1 MEISVEIN
9 GKKENWTIE
18 PSEILVEVLRK
29 NGYFG
34 VKIGCE
40 EGVCGSCTVILDDLA
55 VKSCLILAAQVNNRK
70 LVTIEG
76 LRENDVLHP
85 LQEAFI
91 DGGAVQ
97 CGYCTPGV
105 ILSAKVLLDRT
116 ANPTEKEI
124 KVALDGN
131 YCRCTGYVKQI
142 EAVQNAARKLR
153 GE

>member
-1 MEISVEIN
+1 
-9 GKKENWTIE
+9 KKEKWTVK
-18 PSEILVEVLRK
+18 PSERLVDVLRK

-40 EGVCGSCTVILDDLA
+40 EGACGSCTVILDDLA
-55 VKSCLILAAQVNNRK
+55 VKSCMILAVQVNNRK

-76 LRENDVLHP
+76 LKENDVLHP

-91 DGGAVQ
+91 DSGAVQ
-97 CGYCTPGV
+97 CGYCTPGA
-105 ILSAKVLLDRT
+105 ILSAKALLDRNS
-116 ANPTEKEI
+116 NPTEEEI
-124 KVALDGN
+124 KVALNGN

-142 EAVQNAARKLR
+142 EAVQIAARKLR